1 MINRRKASKS
11 NSVVQGDQSTSV
23 QNHRRKKRHRRSRWE
38 GQNAFAVAASIFLV
52 GYWWNYRWNAN
63 SRASTLPSESTHHK
77 QPFNHTYRDTEN
89 DRNHLRMLLSKAGYH
104 LRDLNDQELQT
115 KIKELPSWDRIQELY
130 GKKPIIFGLES
141 CEKFQSLPN
150 AAEHFISVAGT
161 FNSGTNLMA
170 QLLWQNCYMPARR
183 EKYGTAGV
191 RWQVPWGKH
200 TPVHNETHRQQHRA
214 QNEKDIPADNVFP
227 VVTVRDPYFWMDSM
241 CRHPYSMEW
250 VQDPNQCPKLVP
262 TEDDPDFLKAI
273 ASFPVRIEYDG
284 TKRMHKSMLHHLN
297 EWYSAYINATFPRAI
312 VRYEDLIFHPQKV
325 TEAVCLCAGGAM
337 VGGISKRRSK
347 KLRRKSIPTDKEGK
361 QQKNNDDGFQFV
373 KESAKDNSSIHGKH
387 KSGLLEAMIQY
398 SRASPNHNMTK
409 ADLRFA
415 MDELNPI
422 FMKTFGYKYII
433 TP

>member
-1 MINRRKASKS
+1 MAAPNLKNYHPRETHFFNTANASRTS
-11 NSVVQGDQSTSV
+11 LQS
-23 QNHRRKKRHRRSRWE
+23 
-38 GQNAFAVAASIFLV
+38 
-52 GYWWNYRWNAN
+52 
-63 SRASTLPSESTHHK
+63 
-77 QPFNHTYRDTEN
+77 
-89 DRNHLRMLLSKAGYH
+89 SK
-104 LRDLNDQELQT
+104 
-115 KIKELPSWDRIQELY
+115 
-130 GKKPIIFGLES
+130 
-141 CEKFQSLPN
+141 
-150 AAEHFISVAGT
+150 
-161 FNSGTNLMA
+161 
-170 QLLWQNCYMPARR
+170 
-183 EKYGTAGV
+183 
-191 RWQVPWGKH
+191 VPWRRIPTFQTQMVMVGR
-200 TPVHNETHRQQHRA
+200 ETVTHFTLNGCFSPQHL
-214 QNEKDIPADNVFP
+214 
-227 VVTVRDPYFWMDSM
+227 
-241 CRHPYSMEW
+241 
-250 VQDPNQCPKLVP
+250 PNQCPKLVP
-262 TEDDPDFLKAI
+262 TEDDSDFLKAI

-347 KLRRKSIPTDKEGK
+347 KLRRKSMPADREGK
-361 QQKNNDDGFQFV
+361 QQKTNDDGFQFV